1 MAGWEQMRG
10 DKLIVPAWLASLAH
24 DAKVEAFAAQELQQF
39 VAPMCGQ
46 KTARDIILDMI
57 GLVLHFLRCVTCFSL
72 MYRHAWPTFKKWLC
86 YISSGRYL
94 TQ

>member
-39 VAPMCGQ
+39 VAPTCGQ
-46 KTARDIILDMI
+46 KTARDIILDMT
-57 GLVLHFLRCVTCFSL
+57 GLVWFGTSWDVFPVFLSCTGMLGPPLRNGSATS
-72 MYRHAWPTFKKWLC
+72 PEGG
-86 YISSGRYL
+86 I
-94 TQ
+94 